1 MSSSYKYYTTC
12 HIKIIKKQPELPTSK
27 LFSSF
32 ARGFWSRKK
41 NKKLFFKSFSTYTKW
56 TEKKKTGGLH
66 RKWGEE
72 LPVIGRCTD
81 DMAHPFSEGTDD
93 KKKQREYK
101 HFFFFYDVWRWL
113 ARMSPA
119 FSISPCAT
127 RNYRLLLSNSSTRT
141 REKGIV
147 IDRWPPSIKTHKKLR
162 RTKDKKKTKNTQGIW
177 MGYLLPFPMCVT
189 PLYFPYP
196 IHLFVFFLFA
206 DI

>member
-12 HIKIIKKQPELPTSK
+12 HIKIIKKQPELPTFK

-101 HFFFFYDVWRWL
+101 HFFFFLRCLKVVS
-113 ARMSPA
+113 AHV
-119 FSISPCAT
+119 T
-127 RNYRLLLSNSSTRT
+127 RLFHLSLCHSQLP
-141 REKGIV
+141 
-147 IDRWPPSIKTHKKLR
+147 PPSLQLIDENKRKRNRHRPLTAVN
-162 RTKDKKKTKNTQGIW
+162 KNTQKI
-177 MGYLLPFPMCVT
+177 
-189 PLYFPYP
+189 
-196 IHLFVFFLFA
+196 
-206 DI
+206 